1 MSLTLSTFRREVY
14 DEFFRILKYWET
26 YSIDTQNG
34 GFYGVVND
42 QNQPVA
48 DAPKAVVI
56 NSRILWTFSTAY
68 IHFHKNE
75 HLKIA
80 QRAYE
85 YIKNHFVDSKY
96 GGVYW
101 SVKADGTPLETKKQ
115 MYGNAFAVY
124 GLSEYYRA
132 TKQKEALDLAVKIYQ
147 EIEKHSFDP
156 VNKGYI
162 EAFNQDWSQ
171 TDDYILCRGDSRK
184 SMNTHLHLLE
194 ALTNLY
200 RVWKDEAFK
209 KQFKSMLEIVM
220 NKIVDN
226 QTYRMTLFFDEQWN
240 HKSETISYGH
250 DIEASWL
257 IWEAAEVLHDK
268 AIIVKARDLCL
279 NMAKAACDGL
289 GKDNGM
295 NYEFEPSKNHLND
308 ERSWWV
314 MAEACVGF
322 MNAYQMTK
330 KVHYLEKSTQSWE
343 FIKKHL
349 LDLQKGEWFGGV
361 KPDGTITMKNKITF
375 WKCPYHNS
383 RMCLEIWKRLG

>member
-1 MSLTLSTFRREVY
+1 
-14 DEFFRILKYWET
+14 
-26 YSIDTQNG
+26 
-34 GFYGVVND
+34 
-42 QNQPVA
+42 
-48 DAPKAVVI
+48 
-56 NSRILWTFSTAY
+56 
-68 IHFHKNE
+68 
-75 HLKIA
+75 
-80 QRAYE
+80 
-85 YIKNHFVDSKY
+85 
-96 GGVYW
+96 
-101 SVKADGTPLETKKQ
+101 
-115 MYGNAFAVY
+115 
-124 GLSEYYRA
+124 
-132 TKQKEALDLAVKIYQ
+132 
-147 EIEKHSFDP
+147 
-156 VNKGYI
+156 
-162 EAFNQDWSQ
+162 
-171 TDDYILCRGDSRK
+171 
-184 SMNTHLHLLE
+184 
-194 ALTNLY
+194 
-200 RVWKDEAFK
+200 
-209 KQFKSMLEIVM
+209 M

-268 AIIVKARDLCL
+268 TIIVKARDLCL